1 MNLINGILTVHL
13 DEKRSVE
20 LSHTKWLAAEDKGEK
35 WAAHAI
41 AKTKF
46 SELAATHAT
55 ALITRF
61 LNNDTHTQPGS
72 IIYNVF
78 LIQIYEVRPLPSR
91 NLVKINWYTKRK
103 SGKFTSSL
111 ET

>member
-1 MNLINGILTVHL
+1 MINDILTVYL
-13 DEKRSVE
+13 DEKRLVE
-20 LSHTKWLAAEDKGEK
+20 LSHTKRLAAEDKGEK

-61 LNNDTHTQPGS
+61 LNNDTHSPG
-72 IIYNVF
+72 V
-78 LIQIYEVRPLPSR
+78 
-91 NLVKINWYTKRK
+91 
-103 SGKFTSSL
+103 
-111 ET
+111 